1 MSIIVLL
8 FAVFGLIYS
17 IVIWKAGK
25 TYPIIYLFLFTYF
38 LQYIFSSYLM
48 YNEYREVDIKMAIKE
63 DPYFAYAI
71 PALVF
76 LFLGIFLF
84 NKDIPV
90 RDLLRRIDQKQ
101 AHKLGYLLLIVS
113 YAFDVLPLVGVNFLG
128 SIISFTQ
135 YLKYVAVF
143 CFLFTNSWVNYFIGF
158 LVYIQLAVVVLRGG
172 VFIDFI
178 NWTTY
183 LFFFIALKFRLSFLL
198 RLSFIL
204 IALPILI
211 VIQSVKD
218 DYRKATWKKNR
229 QEAGLDLFTQIAE
242 KKELEEADLPF
253 SQKEGVV
260 NTVSRLNE
268 GWHLGLALNHVPKKE
283 PIAGGKEMLGDI
295 VSSFLPRV
303 IFTDK
308 KSAISKEK
316 FYKYTGHKLHGA
328 TSMTI
333 GLLGDFYINYGEL
346 GSYITLFLFGAIIS
360 RLLYFYIKRYV
371 LTDPINI
378 IWIPFMFSYLIRA
391 DNDFYIV
398 FNCIVKG
405 FIIFIIIDYIRFS
418 FFNAKK
424 PSRHRPRFL
433 PS

>member
-1 MSIIVLL
+1 MSVIVLL
-8 FAVFGLIYS
+8 FAVFVVIYS

-25 TYPIIYLFLFTYF
+25 AYPIIYLFLFTYF
-38 LQYIFSSYLM
+38 LQYVFSSYLM
-48 YNEYREVDIKMAIKE
+48 YNEYHEVNIKMAIKQ
-63 DPYFAYAI
+63 DPYFAYTI

-76 LFLGIFLF
+76 LFLGVFFF
-84 NKDIPV
+84 NKDVPI
-90 RDLLRRIDQKQ
+90 RNSLRKIDPRQ

-113 YAFDVLPLVGVNFLG
+113 YAFDLLPFIGVTSLN

-135 YLKYVAVF
+135 YLKYIAVF
-143 CFLFTNSWVNYFIGF
+143 CFLFTDSFINYLVGF
-158 LVYIQLAVVVLRGG
+158 LVYVQLAIIVLRGG

-183 LFFFIALKFRLSFLL
+183 LFFFIALKFRLSFVL

-211 VIQSVKD
+211 LIQSVKD

-283 PIAGGKEMLGDI
+283 PIADGKEMLSDI
-295 VSSFLPRV
+295 ISSFLPRV
-303 IFTDK
+303 VFADK
-308 KSAISKEK
+308 KSAISKDK

-333 GLLGDFYINYGEL
+333 GLLGDFYINYGEW
-346 GSYITLFLFGAIIS
+346 GSYLTLFLFGAIIS
-360 RLLYFYIKRYV
+360 RLLYFFIKRYV
-371 LTDPINI
+371 LLDPINI
-378 IWIPFMFSYLIRA
+378 IWVPFMFSYLVRA

-405 FIIFIIIDYIRFS
+405 FIIFVIIDYVRFS

-424 PSRHRPRFL
+424 PSRPRA
-433 PS
+433 